1 MRQSHR
7 VHRWAL
13 WGSLWFGAYSA
24 CFGVDLSGISDSNG
38 VISIAFDPAIAEDEY
53 AAASVATNVEA
64 SVIVRLAAIQ
74 TLANNPAPHLDALQL
89 ASRDKELAIKFAA
102 AEALATCSPA
112 ESSAAA
118 QSIIHQLVATPP
130 ERQGDN
136 LFGLR
141 SAALLAKLN
150 DSSGFDFTVSRLFHA
165 KFAAEKV
172 SALAYLPE
180 FQRFPEIPAAKAILR
195 FIADTLP
202 VLEQEGTQARQEADV
217 LLPRAFLALYHLRA
231 VESLPQLKEWAPTLP
246 QSLQRSLQYYIQK
259 LDAMQSEAVNPLYI
273 FYQSTLDGRCRS
285 REVEWGGKVT
295 SSYLIDSQFRL

>member
-7 VHRWAL
+7 LPRWAL
-13 WGSLWFGAYSA
+13 WGSLWFGALSA

-38 VISIAFDPAIAEDEY
+38 VISIAIDPAIAGDEY

-74 TLANNPAPHLDALQL
+74 TLASNPAPHLDALQL
-89 ASRDKELAIKFAA
+89 ASRDTELAIKFAA

-112 ESSAAA
+112 DSSAAA
-118 QSIIHQLVATPP
+118 QSIIHLLVATPP

-165 KFAAEKV
+165 NFAAEKV

-180 FQRFPEIPAAKAILR
+180 FQRFPEVPAAKAILR

-259 LDAMQSEAVNPLYI
+259 LDAVQSEAVNP
-273 FYQSTLDGRCRS
+273 
-285 REVEWGGKVT
+285 
-295 SSYLIDSQFRL
+295 

>member
-1 MRQSHR
+1 MKPH
-7 VHRWAL
+7 L
-13 WGSLWFGAYSA
+13 LSLLMLIAASRP

-38 VISIAFDPAIAEDEY
+38 VISIAFDPAIAGDEY

-112 ESSAAA
+112 DSSVAA

-259 LDAMQSEAVNPLYI
+259 LDAVQSEAVNP
-273 FYQSTLDGRCRS
+273 
-285 REVEWGGKVT
+285 
-295 SSYLIDSQFRL
+295 